1 MERRDHIAAH
11 LEWCWAFIEHNCI
24 LRLPPG
30 QPLLVN
36 FDKGLGNYQYFAQI
50 ATLDQEFSRRIS
62 LLFWDH
68 YLEQFKQQPFQ
79 LCGCETGGVPL
90 ICALQ
95 SAGLELGVNVNVFSV
110 KKKQK
115 TYGLKNWCEGII
127 LENLPVLLVDD
138 VIGGLLT
145 MRAQAKRLLGL
156 GLQLTGAFAI
166 AACKPDRS
174 PALEVEGKY
183 LFDVFT
189 FYKPED
195 FTPKFARYVA
205 KYGKQP
211 QFFGARA

>member
-1 MERRDHIAAH
+1 MERPDQIEALRWLRDY
-11 LEWCWAFIEHNCI
+11 IEHNCI

-30 QPLLVN
+30 TPLLVN
-36 FDKGLGNYQYFAQI
+36 YDKGLGSYQFFAQI
-50 ATLDQEFSRRIS
+50 ATLDQDFARRTS
-62 LLFWDH
+62 LLFWEL
-68 YLEQFKQQPFQ
+68 YLQQFREQPFQ

-90 ICALQ
+90 VCALQ
-95 SAGLELGVNVNVFSV
+95 STAYKLGFHVNIFSV
-110 KKKQK
+110 KKLQK

-127 LENLPVLLVDD
+127 LENVPVLLVDD

-145 MRAQAKRLLGL
+145 MRAQAKRLMSFGL
-156 GLQLTGAFAI
+156 ELCGAFAI

-189 FYKPED
+189 FFRPED
-195 FTPKFARYVA
+195 FTPKYARYVA

-211 QFFGARA
+211 QFHGSMV